1 MRTIVMMIVDS
12 RPFFRAGVRQV
23 ILQGNSPDAMEIL
36 ECDPGENGNE
46 AIAQIAAESPDIVL
60 LDIGYPFLNGL
71 ELCKKIVRTF
81 PQTKVMI
88 LSANPL
94 EGDDELFEVIKTGA
108 AAYLRSE
115 HCSPTELPEIIER
128 ASRGEYPINDS
139 VSKKPKVAWR
149 VLRQFQ
155 EMASGIRKEDDI
167 LSSLTSKEAQ
177 ILTLVAEGNGNKQIA
192 IILGI
197 SEQAIKNR
205 VSSILRKLNA
215 NDRAH
220 AVMLALRNGWVPIQP
235 DRSWGRRRGD
245 AVSEAPDPSRMY
257 PN

>member
-1 MRTIVMMIVDS
+1 MRKISVMIVDDQ
-12 RPFFRAGVRQV
+12 PFFRSGVREV
-23 ILQGNSPDAMEIL
+23 LAQGNSPDAMEIL
-36 ECDPGENGNE
+36 ECNPGENGNE
-46 AIAQIAAESPDIVL
+46 AIAQIAAESPDMVL

-81 PQTKVMI
+81 PQTKVVM

-94 EGDDELFEVIKTGA
+94 EDDNELFEVVKTGA
-108 AAYLRSE
+108 AAYLRSK
-115 HCSPTELPEIIER
+115 HCSPAELTEILER
-128 ASRGEYPINDS
+128 VSRNEYPINDS

-155 EMASGIRKEDDI
+155 EMSSGVRNGDDI
-167 LSSLTSKEAQ
+167 VIPLTSKEAQ
-177 ILTLVAEGNGNKQIA
+177 ILSLVAEGNANKQIA
-192 IILGI
+192 NILGI
-197 SEQAIKNR
+197 SEQTIKNR
-205 VSSILRKLNA
+205 VSSILRKVNA

-245 AVSEAPDPSRMY
+245 AVSEASDPSRMY

>member
-1 MRTIVMMIVDS
+1 MRTIVVMIVDS

-23 ILQGNSPDAMEIL
+23 IPQGNSPDAMEVL

-81 PQTKVMI
+81 PQTKVVI

-94 EGDDELFEVIKTGA
+94 EDDELFEVIKTGA

-155 EMASGIRKEDDI
+155 EMASGVRKEDDI
-167 LSSLTSKEAQ
+167 LSPLTSKEVQ
-177 ILTLVAEGNGNKQIA
+177 ILTLVAEGNANKQIA
-192 IILGI
+192 NILGI
-197 SEQAIKNR
+197 SEQTIKNR
-205 VSSILRKLNA
+205 VRVILRKLNA

-220 AVMLALRNGWVPIQP
+220 AVVLALRNGWFPIQP
-235 DRSWGRRRGD
+235 DRNWGRRRGD
-245 AVSEAPDPSRMY
+245 TVSEAPDPSRMY